1 MPPLLSLR
9 QKDHYERILTAYDSH
24 YYDKWSIRYRDEFI
38 FGPMWDRFDLN
49 NKFIADLA
57 CGSGFN
63 SVSLRERF
71 PQARVMGFDSAPSA
85 CVNYR
90 RNTGFAARE
99 CDLTMPMELVAEFDA
114 AMVVGGL
121 HHCVA
126 DLGQT

>member
-57 CGSGFN
+57 
-63 SVSLRERF
+63 
-71 PQARVMGFDSAPSA
+71 PSA